1 MKCLEKLN
9 LVVVGYKLIIINF
22 LYMINLFENIEVEFT
37 D

>member
-9 LVVVGYKLIIINF
+9 LVVVEYKLIIINF
-22 LYMINLFENIEVEFT
+22 LYMIKLFENIEVEFT